1 MRLTGKCKEDFCY
14 WWVGN
19 PKKIKGVSEAYYN
32 GEKFESLPYSMQYG
46 VYLDFFDSVGI
57 RIVID
62 IDFENE
68 VYDKFALY
76 IEYKKHS
83 FCSYG
88 MNFKTRQEAR
98 TEGIEKANEIY
109 NLK

>member
-1 MRLTGKCKEDFCY
+1 MRLTGKAEKDFFEWY
-14 WWVGN
+14 RNTDFKSRNQPGL
-19 PKKIKGVSEAYYN
+19 ALFYN
-32 GEKFESLPYSMQYG
+32 YFDSMQYG

-62 IDFENE
+62 MDFENE
-68 VYDKFALY
+68 VYDKFVLY
-76 IEYKKHS
+76 IEYKKHC
-83 FCSYG
+83 FCNYG

-98 TEGIEKANEIY
+98 TEGIKNANEIY